1 MDDELFESILKLK
14 NEISTIDYYKLRK
27 IKEELYKQDYP
38 TFYLDILWEYL
49 WDDIEMIDIIKIIG
63 GNMNLRR
70 VLERKREK
78 KELEEIKKTY
88 GKKPKEKCP
97 KCGKKSLFMKN
108 SSGELFCIRCDKK
121 IKEAIR

>member
-1 MDDELFESILKLK
+1 MSF
-14 NEISTIDYYKLRK
+14 LRK
-27 IKEELYKQDYP
+27 IERNKEKQKQND
-38 TFYLDILWEYL
+38 
-49 WDDIEMIDIIKIIG
+49 
-63 GNMNLRR
+63 
-70 VLERKREK
+70 
-78 KELEEIKKTY
+78 IKKTY